1 MTDETRDTTQ
11 PPEGQTPPPPPTGSV
26 PPPPPPEVQAQ
37 APGAPVKADL
47 GRRIVAAIIDG
58 VIAGVVGVIPVVGGL
73 VGAAYM
79 LLRDGLDL
87 DFMKGRSIGKTVM
100 KLRVL
105 RLDGQAMDIGTSVKR
120 NIPFAIGPLIMVVP
134 VLGWIIGPVVAMIIG
149 LIEVILVLTDA
160 DGRRMGDKLAETMVV
175 DSND

>member
-11 PPEGQTPPPPPTGSV
+11 PPEGQAPPPPPPTENA
-26 PPPPPPEVQAQ
+26 PPPPPPAS
-37 APGAPVKADL
+37 APGTPVKADL
-47 GRRIVAAIIDG
+47 GKRFVAAIIDG

-100 KLRVL
+100 KLRL
-105 RLDGQAMDIGTSVKR
+105 IRMDGQPMDIGTSVKR
-120 NIPFAIGPLIMVVP
+120 NIPFAIGPLIMVIP
-134 VLGWIIGPVVAMIIG
+134 VLGWIIGPIVAMIIG
-149 LIEVILVLTDA
+149 LIEAILVLTDG